1 MRESPACGACLIQ
14 CICLRLRYGTLH
26 EVIDNVNTTFNAF
39 FLSQLLKAI
48 GVISKNDAKKANG
61 QTSNYQD
68 AATAPLDRS
77 YDIEA
82 ALQDDDESGDEVDG
96 DIFPGASL
104 SDLSDDIFSSVDKV
118 LLNLLS

>member
-1 MRESPACGACLIQ
+1 M
-14 CICLRLRYGTLH
+14 
-26 EVIDNVNTTFNAF
+26 
-39 FLSQLLKAI
+39 
-48 GVISKNDAKKANG
+48 KKAKG

-77 YDIEA
+77 YDTEA
-82 ALQDDDESGDEVDG
+82 ALQDDDESSDEEDG
-96 DIFPGASL
+96 DIFPDVSS